1 MKTWKPFLF
10 WWLLAGLIGWL
21 LAGALAAAEPPAIP
35 APDLSALEPAVA
47 RQIEARQQAL
57 KDLAIRDPDPREQA
71 AAWGELGMTYHAYRL
86 AGPAEACYRRAAE
99 LDPKDARWP
108 HLLGGLL
115 QDAGRL
121 DEAAAA
127 YEKALEI
134 APGDTAALVHRAEI
148 HSLQGRG
155 AEAETALRK
164 VLAAEPA
171 NAAVKALLGQAALE
185 RGDFRQAVELLEAA
199 LAAVPAANRLHYPLS
214 RAYRGLGD
222 PDKAAAHLA
231 KVGAVGVR
239 APDPVL
245 DAVDSLRTG
254 ERAHLENGKRAFNA
268 GRHAEAAAAFRQ
280 ALVARPESVEA
291 RINLAAALSVQGDRP
306 GAVAHLRDA
315 LRLEP
320 ANATAR
326 FNLATLLAGEGA
338 TGGDGEA
345 IEHLAAA
352 VAARPEDQEARG
364 FLARLLR
371 DAGRP
376 EEALRE
382 YARVLERNPA
392 DETAR
397 LGEAET
403 LVRQERYREAR
414 AKLEEGLK
422 ALPQSGLLAHGL
434 ARLLAAC
441 PDVSLRDGA
450 RALELGLAVWNAQQA
465 PAYAETVAL
474 AWAELGRCDEAAR
487 WQRTALG
494 EAERAGQDP
503 ARLRAAL
510 ARYEKGAPCRP

>member
-1 MKTWKPFLF
+1 MRTSRLFLF
-10 WWLLAGLIGWL
+10 GWLLAGLFGWL

-57 KDLAIRDPDPREQA
+57 KDLVTRDPDPRELA
-71 AAWGELGMTYHAYRL
+71 AAWGELGMTCHAYRL
-86 AGPAEACYRRAAE
+86 AGPAETSYRRAAE

-115 QDAGRL
+115 QDTGRL

-127 YEKALEI
+127 YEKALEA

-148 HSLQGRG
+148 LALQGKA
-155 AEAETALRK
+155 AEAEEALRK
-164 VLAAEPA
+164 VLAAEPR

-185 RGDFRQAVELLEAA
+185 RGDFRQAAELLEAA

-222 PDKAAAHLA
+222 ADKAAAHLA

-245 DAVDSLRTG
+245 DTVDSLRTG

-268 GRHAEAAAAFRQ
+268 GRHAEAAAEFRR
-280 ALVARPESVEA
+280 ALESRPESVEA
-291 RINLAAALSVQGDRP
+291 RINLAAALAVQGDRP
-306 GAVAHLRDA
+306 GAVTHLRDA
-315 LRLEP
+315 LRLDP

-338 TGGDGEA
+338 VPEA
-345 IEHLAAA
+345 IEHLTAA
-352 VAARPEDQEARG
+352 VAARPDDQEARG

-382 YARVLERNPA
+382 YAQVLERDPS
-392 DETAR
+392 DEAAR

-414 AKLEEGLK
+414 TKLEEGLK
-422 ALPQSGLLAHGL
+422 ALPESGLLAHGL
-434 ARLLAAC
+434 ARLLAAS
-441 PDVSLRDGA
+441 PDVTLRDGA
-450 RALELGLAVWNAQQA
+450 RALELALAVWNARQD

-487 WQRTALG
+487 WQRAVLG
-494 EAERAGQDP
+494 EAERAGQDA

-510 ARYEKGAPCRP
+510 ARYENGVPCRP